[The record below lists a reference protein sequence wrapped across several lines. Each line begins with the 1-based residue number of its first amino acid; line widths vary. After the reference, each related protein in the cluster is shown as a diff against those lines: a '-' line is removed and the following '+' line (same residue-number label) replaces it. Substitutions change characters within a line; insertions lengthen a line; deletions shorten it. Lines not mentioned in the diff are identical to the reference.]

1 MKFLMLLN
9 SNDVESNEIN
19 VTTSTPVVVV
29 GTYVEPDAC
38 RTEEGNDTVAEPV
51 VFILRLI
58 V

>member
-1 MKFLMLLN
+1 MLLN

-29 GTYVEPDAC
+29 GTYDEPDTC

-51 VFILRLI
+51 VFILKLI